1 MDTFDRQLRYFLRIA
16 QLGSL
21 SRAADELD
29 QTQSGLS
36 RQLAALEAH
45 VGKPLFTRTG
55 RGVELTAAGRQLQEQ
70 TAGAFDT
77 IDRTLDTLR
86 VREGITQGTV
96 RLAVVHTLSYYF
108 MSDVVSRFVSQ
119 HESVNLSLMGRS
131 SPDVVDLVESGKAD
145 AGFVYDAAVASAS
158 LVCRPLF
165 DDDMCLIVQEGS
177 PIEGPID
184 LTAQSPKLVG
194 FPSHYMLRRMVH
206 SAGITPHFT
215 AEAETVDAILKLVS
229 SGVGACILPSRIPD
243 KLLVDY
249 RLRKVAIARPVLRR
263 RVVVIVKA
271 DKTLPPIVERLIDTA
286 MDIAATL

>member
-177 PIEGPID
+177 PIEEPID

-249 RLRKVAIARPVLRR
+249 RLRKVAVARPVLRR

>member
-177 PIEGPID
+177 PIKEPID

>member
-177 PIEGPID
+177 PIEEPID

>member
-1 MDTFDRQLRYFLRIA
+1 METFDRQIRYFLRIA

-70 TAGAFDT
+70 TASAFDT

-86 VREGITQGTV
+86 VREGVTQGTV

-177 PIEGPID
+177 PLQGPVD

-206 SAGITPHFT
+206 SAGITPHFA

>member
-131 SPDVVDLVESGKAD
+131 SPDVVDLVENGKAD

-177 PIEGPID
+177 PIEEPID

-263 RVVVIVKA
+263 RVVVITKA

>member
-165 DDDMCLIVQEGS
+165 DDDMCLIVQESS

-249 RLRKVAIARPVLRR
+249 RLRKVVIARPVLRR

-271 DKTLPPIVERLIDTA
+271 DKVLPPIVERLIDTA

>member
-55 RGVELTAAGRQLQEQ
+55 RGVALTAAGRQLQEQ

-177 PIEGPID
+177 PIEGPVD

-215 AEAETVDAILKLVS
+215 AEAETVDAMLKLVS
-229 SGVGACILPSRIPD
+229 SGVGACILPGRIPD

-271 DKTLPPIVERLIDTA
+271 DKALPPIVERLIDTA